1 VDITFDPAKNER
13 NVAER
18 GLPFSRVD
26 QLDWSSALIS
36 EDVRKEYGERRFR
49 VLGLIEGR
57 LHAVVFTPRAD
68 KVHVI
73 SLRKANSREVR
84 LYEQEIESR
93 TA

>member
-1 VDITFDPAKNER
+1 MDITFDPAKNER

-18 GLPFSRVD
+18 GLPFSLVD
-26 QLDWSSALIS
+26 RLDWSSALIS